1 MNVLILGGN
10 GRMGPWVV
18 DALAG
23 RHTLRVTDINDPP
36 RSFPHEYRR
45 LSVADLDGVVAAAAG
60 MDAIVNL
67 SVLREDR
74 LQAFEVNLQGNYNFR
89 LPDMVR

>member
-10 GRMGPWVV
+10 GMMGPWVI

-23 RHTLRVTDINDPP
+23 RHTLRVTDINEAPP
-36 RSFPHEYRR
+36 DFRHEYRR
-45 LSVADLDGVVAAAAG
+45 LSVADRDGVVAAAEG

-67 SVLREDR
+67 SVLR
-74 LQAFEVNLQGNYNFR
+74 
-89 LPDMVR
+89 